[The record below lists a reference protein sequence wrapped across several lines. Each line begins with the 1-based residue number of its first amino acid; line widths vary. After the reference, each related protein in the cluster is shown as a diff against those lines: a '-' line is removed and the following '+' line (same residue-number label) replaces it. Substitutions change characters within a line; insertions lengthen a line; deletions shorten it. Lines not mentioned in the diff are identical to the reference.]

1 MLRLTDIN
9 KSCWVG
15 PTTVDVLKGIS
26 LTVEKGELLFIIGP
40 SGSGKSTLMN
50 IMGLLEQP
58 SAGSYFIE
66 DTKITYDDDRMLS
79 SLRNRMIG
87 FVFQQYHLLPRL
99 TAIDNVGL
107 PLIYRGISEKEITE
121 RSMEYIKKVEMQERS
136 HHKPTEL
143 SGGQQQRVAIA
154 RALTG
159 NPALILAD
167 EPTGALDTHTG
178 QEIMNLFKRLNK
190 EEGITIVV
198 ITHDPK
204 IAAQCKRRVELRD
217 GIITG

>member
-1 MLRLTDIN
+1 MLRLTDIH
-9 KSCWVG
+9 KSYRVG

-26 LTVEKGELLFIIGP
+26 LAVEKGELLSIIGP

-58 SAGSYFIE
+58 TEGTYSIE
-66 DTKITYDDDRMLS
+66 ETKITYDDDRTLS
-79 SLRNRMIG
+79 SLRNKMIG

-99 TAIDNVGL
+99 TAIDNIGL
-107 PLIYRGISEKEITE
+107 PLIYRGISEKEIME

-136 HHKPTEL
+136 RHKPTEL
-143 SGGQQQRVAIA
+143 SGGQQQRIAIA
-154 RALTG
+154 RALVG

-178 QEIMNLFKRLNK
+178 QEIMNLFKRLNE

-204 IAAQCKRRVELRD
+204 IAAQCRRKVELRD
-217 GIITG
+217 GIISG

>member
-1 MLRLTDIN
+1 MLHLNDIH
-9 KSCWVG
+9 KSYLVG

-26 LTVEKGELLFIIGP
+26 LTVEKGELLSIIGP

-58 SAGSYFIE
+58 SAGTYTVDE
-66 DTKITYDDDRMLS
+66 KKITYDDDRTLS
-79 SLRNRMIG
+79 SFRNRMIG

-107 PLIYRGISEKEITE
+107 PLIYRGIDEKEIAE

-136 HHKPTEL
+136 RHKPMEL
-143 SGGQQQRVAIA
+143 SGGQQQRIAIA
-154 RALTG
+154 RALVG
-159 NPALILAD
+159 SPAIVLAD

-178 QEIMNLFKRLNK
+178 QEIMNLFRRLNE

-204 IAAQCKRRVELRD
+204 IAAQCKRKVELRD